1 MWITSEFAVIQAR
14 SPEGALYTL
23 QIRKAGLEWVSYA
36 VVLSL
41 GSASW
46 QRLIPEVKMARPIR
60 SDISVGRFLTAL
72 GLLLLAGAWW
82 TGNRL
87 KSWPAVD
94 AEVTKSEVS
103 KLSSFGSR
111 NGYGNAY
118 STKIEFRFEADG
130 EQFTVSSSEKSAS
143 HRGAQSAA
151 DMYTP
156 GTRHTTRYNPANPND
171 ISFNAGY
178 FDVVYTLIFFLK
190 PIFLGIFGLGLTSQG
205 MQCLWRSRSMRP

>member
-1 MWITSEFAVIQAR
+1 
-14 SPEGALYTL
+14 
-23 QIRKAGLEWVSYA
+23 
-36 VVLSL
+36 
-41 GSASW
+41 
-46 QRLIPEVKMARPIR
+46 MARHIR
-60 SDISVGRFLTAL
+60 SDIPVGRFLTAL
-72 GLLLLAGAWW
+72 GLFLLGGAWW

-87 KSWPAVD
+87 KSWPAVE

-118 STKIEFRFEADG
+118 STKIEFRFEVDG
-130 EQFTVSSSEKSAS
+130 KQFTASSSEKSAS
-143 HRGAQSAA
+143 HGGAQSTAA
-151 DMYTP
+151 MYTP
-156 GTRHTTRYNPANPND
+156 GTRHTICYNPANPND

-205 MQCLWRSRSMRP
+205 LQCLWRSRSMRPKPGTGSRSAEITSPQGQL